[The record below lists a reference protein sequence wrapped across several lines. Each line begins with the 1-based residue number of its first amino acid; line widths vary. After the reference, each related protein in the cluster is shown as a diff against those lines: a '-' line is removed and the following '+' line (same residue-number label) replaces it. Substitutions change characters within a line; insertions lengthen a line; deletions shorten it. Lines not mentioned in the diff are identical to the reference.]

1 MCASN
6 IPLGDA
12 PAKLMLIQASE
23 QEEDYEKLPTLLKA
37 AKILMNLQAMQ
48 VTVQTEGPPEI
59 SLLRLLDLHM
69 YTCLILN

>member
-23 QEEDYEKLPTLLKA
+23 QEEDYEKLPTLLR
-37 AKILMNLQAMQ
+37 LQRY
-48 VTVQTEGPPEI
+48 
-59 SLLRLLDLHM
+59 S
-69 YTCLILN
+69 